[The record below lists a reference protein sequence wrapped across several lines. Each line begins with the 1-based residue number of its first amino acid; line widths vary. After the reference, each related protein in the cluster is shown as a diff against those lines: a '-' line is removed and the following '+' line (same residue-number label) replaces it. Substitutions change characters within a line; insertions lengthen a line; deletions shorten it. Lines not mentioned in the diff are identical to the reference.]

1 MLGLGKFGSYNKL
14 IINQLWAVNILT
26 PATSETLANSLNQNS
41 AEKRLVKEFV
51 KFWKKQ
57 TWQMNIFAQIFI
69 AIYLFLLGI
78 GSLSLMVVLIS
89 MLYKYSGI
97 PTYLERRKYNKLQ
110 KKDQLQQV

>member
-1 MLGLGKFGSYNKL
+1 
-14 IINQLWAVNILT
+14 
-26 PATSETLANSLNQNS
+26 
-41 AEKRLVKEFV
+41 
-51 KFWKKQ
+51 
-57 TWQMNIFAQIFI
+57 MNIFAQIFI

-78 GSLSLMVVLIS
+78 GSLSLMVILIS